1 MCNVQCVMKVDNIIL
16 TKTADFA
23 VRIVNLYKHICNTFN
38 DRTIASQLL
47 RSGTSIGANAQEA
60 TSGISKKDFLS
71 KMYISLKEANETKY
85 WLVLLH
91 RTDYLS
97 DNEFTSIYNDC
108 LEIIKL
114 LTSITKTTVENLNN
128 KI

>member
-16 TKTADFA
+16 TKTTDFA

-60 TSGISKKDFLS
+60 TSGISKKEIHFN
-71 KMYISLKEANETKY
+71 IQR
-85 WLVLLH
+85 LL
-91 RTDYLS
+91 R
-97 DNEFTSIYNDC
+97 DN
-108 LEIIKL
+108 
-114 LTSITKTTVENLNN
+114 
-128 KI
+128 